1 MIKTIIL
8 IAVLTLLS
16 QWEVKLRMK
25 REGASK
31 EYTVL
36 QHVVDFTVMMQW
48 GAILSAIT
56 DHDYPFSTTIPFSVL
71 AIIAGIYSLYYGCVK
86 GLPGE
91 KTKILMI
98 LVIVILANLK
108 CLVFN

>member
-8 IAVLTLLS
+8 IAVFTLLS

-25 REGASK
+25 REDASK

-48 GAILSAIT
+48 GVILSAIT
-56 DHDYPFSTTIPFSVL
+56 DHDYPFSTTIPFSCL
-71 AIIAGIYSLYYGCVK
+71 AFIAGIYSLYYGRVK

-91 KTKILMI
+91 KTKILMV
-98 LVIVILANLK
+98 LVVVILANLK
-108 CLVFN
+108 CLVFD

>member
-25 REGASK
+25 REGVSK

-36 QHVVDFTVMMQW
+36 QHVVDFTVMDAV
-48 GAILSAIT
+48 GS
-56 DHDYPFSTTIPFSVL
+56 H
-71 AIIAGIYSLYYGCVK
+71 SLRHHR
-86 GLPGE
+86 P
-91 KTKILMI
+91 
-98 LVIVILANLK
+98 
-108 CLVFN
+108 

>member
-1 MIKTIIL
+1 MIKTITL

-16 QWEVKLRMK
+16 QWEVKQRMK
-25 REGASK
+25 REDASK

-48 GAILSAIT
+48 GVILSAIT
-56 DHDYPFSTTIPFSVL
+56 DHDYTFSTTIPFSVL

-98 LVIVILANLK
+98 MVVVILANLK
-108 CLVFN
+108 CLVFD

>member
-48 GAILSAIT
+48 GAFSPLSPT
-56 DHDYPFSTTIPFSVL
+56 MTIPSPSPSP
-71 AIIAGIYSLYYGCVK
+71 SLSS
-86 GLPGE
+86 PS
-91 KTKILMI
+91 
-98 LVIVILANLK
+98 
-108 CLVFN
+108 

>member
-36 QHVVDFTVMMQW
+36 QHVVDFTLMMQ
-48 GAILSAIT
+48 
-56 DHDYPFSTTIPFSVL
+56 
-71 AIIAGIYSLYYGCVK
+71 
-86 GLPGE
+86 
-91 KTKILMI
+91 
-98 LVIVILANLK
+98 
-108 CLVFN
+108 

>member
-48 GAILSAIT
+48 GGSFSPLSPT
-56 DHDYPFSTTIPFSVL
+56 MTIPSPPPSP
-71 AIIAGIYSLYYGCVK
+71 SLSS
-86 GLPGE
+86 PS
-91 KTKILMI
+91 
-98 LVIVILANLK
+98 
-108 CLVFN
+108 

>member
-56 DHDYPFSTTIPFSVL
+56 DHDYPFSTTIP
-71 AIIAGIYSLYYGCVK
+71 IIAGIYSLYYGRVK
-86 GLPGE
+86 GLPDE

-98 LVIVILANLK
+98 MVVVILANLK
-108 CLVFN
+108 CLVFD

>member
-48 GAILSAIT
+48 GSFSPLSPT
-56 DHDYPFSTTIPFSVL
+56 MTIPSPPPSP
-71 AIIAGIYSLYYGCVK
+71 SL
-86 GLPGE
+86 LSPS
-91 KTKILMI
+91 
-98 LVIVILANLK
+98 
-108 CLVFN
+108 